1 MRTRP
6 VVGIIG
12 DYRVIENHPAY
23 VALESYI
30 AAVRGGAEALPLLVP
45 ALDPPPAGE
54 DILAVVDGLFFT
66 GSPSNVSP
74 KLYGGRAPRDP
85 SSLDERRDALV
96 MPLIRMAV
104 AAGVPVLS
112 ICRGL
117 QEMNVAFGGT
127 LHQHLHELA
136 GHFDHRER
144 EDTPLDKQYAPAHDI
159 AVLDGGLLAGIVPS
173 HRFRVNS
180 LHGQG
185 IDKLAPTLHADAVA
199 PDGLI
204 EAVSM
209 PGAKGFLLAVQ
220 WHPEWRWADDEYS
233 RAIFAA
239 FGKALCQRRAG
250 P

>member
-6 VVGIIG
+6 VVGVVG
-12 DYRVIENHPAY
+12 DHRVIEDHPAHL
-23 VALESYI
+23 ALESYI
-30 AAVRGGAEALPLLVP
+30 AAVHDGAEALPLLVP

-54 DILAVVDGLFFT
+54 DVLAGVDGLFFT

-112 ICRGL
+112 VCRGL

-127 LHQHLHELA
+127 LHQHVHELT
-136 GHFDHRER
+136 GRFDHRER
-144 EDTPLDKQYAPAHDI
+144 EDAPLDVQYAPAHDVT
-159 AVLDGGLLAGIVPS
+159 VLDGGILGGIVPS
-173 HRFRVNS
+173 RRFRVNS

-185 IDKLAPTLHADAVA
+185 IDKLAPLLHADAVA
-199 PDGLI
+199 PDGLV

-209 PGAKGFLLAVQ
+209 PAAKGFLLAVQ
-220 WHPEWRWADDEYS
+220 WHPEWRWSEDEAS

-239 FGKALCQRRAG
+239 FGKALRGRRSG